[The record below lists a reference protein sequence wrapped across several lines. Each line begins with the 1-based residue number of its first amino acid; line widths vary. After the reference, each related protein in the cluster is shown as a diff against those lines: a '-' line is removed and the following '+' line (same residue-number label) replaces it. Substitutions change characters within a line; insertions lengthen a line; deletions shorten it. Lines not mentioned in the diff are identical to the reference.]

1 MICLVGNGRVYTSI
15 REDEKESVEH
25 MDVERGDVSVVEKGS
40 VFYLQ
45 SRPSPTEESLQI
57 HVIFNTVDEGN
68 SEVYIISI
76 YLYAIVSFEYLFHH
90 ALGVPFKS

>member
-25 MDVERGDVSVVEKGS
+25 ADVERGDISVVEKGS

-68 SEVYIISI
+68 SEVYLFIYMLVSCEYISSCSRSSI
-76 YLYAIVSFEYLFHH
+76 
-90 ALGVPFKS
+90 